1 MEIMI
6 KAENLCFSYTGLKPY
21 VLDQITLDIKKGEY
35 VSIVGDNGC
44 GKTTLM
50 KLILQLQKPSSGTI
64 TCQAGKIGYVP
75 QKTDFSNQ
83 GFPITV
89 FEMLYSYSKILKI
102 KDKSILME
110 NLKAVGMQD
119 YKNALMDT
127 LSGGQA
133 QKVRIAR
140 ALIGN
145 PQLLVLDEPSTGV
158 DIGSQIEI
166 YSILK
171 KLNVEKEMT
180 ILSVEHNLKAAVE
193 NSTIIFHLSAGHGH
207 FCTPAQYADENLKL

>member
-1 MEIMI
+1 METII
-6 KAENLCFSYTGLKPY
+6 KADNLCFSYTGLKPY
-21 VLDQITLDIKKGEY
+21 VLNQITFEIKTGEY

-50 KLILQLQKPSSGTI
+50 KLILQLQKPT
-64 TCQAGKIGYVP
+64 AGMIHCKANRIGYVP

-89 FEMLYSYSKILKI
+89 KEMLYSYSKILKI
-102 KDKSILME
+102 KDKNILNE
-110 NLKAVGMQD
+110 NLKAVGMYEFKD
-119 YKNALMDT
+119 ALMDT

-145 PQLLVLDEPSTGV
+145 PNLLVLDEPSTGV
-158 DIGSQIEI
+158 DVGSQIEI

-171 KLNVEKEMT
+171 KLNTEKNMT

-193 NSTIIFHLSAGHGH
+193 NSTIIFHLSAGSGH
-207 FCTPAQYADENLKL
+207 FCTPRQYADENLKL